1 MANDRDREML
11 SRLMQ
16 AYDESF
22 GERCSD
28 RTVQVLATYREEIE
42 AKSEAEIGILRDG
55 LQRARESAKEIE
67 ARYAGVVEALLRVV
81 NEAHDP
87 GSSPAAIL
95 WAREALAK
103 IGRG

>member
-1 MANDRDREML
+1 MANDRDREVL

-28 RTVQVLATYREEIE
+28 RTVQEIATYRE
-42 AKSEAEIGILRDG
+42 
-55 LQRARESAKEIE
+55 EIE
-67 ARYAGVVEALLRVV
+67 ARYAGVVEALEAVV
-81 NEAHDP
+81 RWRDGQEGP
-87 GSSPAAIL
+87 EIL
-95 WAREALAK
+95 FTEGAKMMTTVRTALAK